1 MKRFKKLTAL
11 LLAAAM
17 AFAMAACSGGTTSST
32 GGGAASTGGSGDDAG
47 GSSDPVPIT
56 WLTTGDSAA
65 EPIED
70 GDRIIAEINSRL
82 GIELSVTIVPEGNVE
97 KVNVAMA
104 SGEYPD
110 VVTGSYGISAT
121 QGWIDNGMVIELN
134 QFFDDNPDMKA
145 WIEEDYPWSGTDG
158 KYYGV
163 PFITQYNAANT
174 LLTTRQ
180 DWLDNLGLSYPTNLQ
195 EMRDVLEAFTTG
207 DPDGNGQNDTV
218 GYTAEKPSSGSTG
231 FDWVFF
237 AYGREYSDYALDDS
251 GNVIPWF
258 EYDGFVP
265 AMTYIKDLWDSGF
278 VDKEFMLNDTTK
290 KEEKFYQG
298 RAGFYPATLY
308 RHVSRQESSLQEL
321 NPDATIVYGLPPA
334 GDDGSFGLNKQGKSG
349 MFTCITAACAN
360 PDKAAAFINFMV
372 SDEGNELLRLGLEGI
387 HYTMDGDTITYNE
400 EERAKDAFSPDGWA
414 HALAWGSFYWPLE
427 SGYMPETEPNKDRAL
442 ETVELA
448 TEAQVPNLVKQKT
461 PLEIENG
468 SALDDIVIQYFS
480 DMLQGKIGIEE
491 GAAELSQKWR
501 SQGGEELLAEVQAAY
516 EAQGEAE

>member
-1 MKRFKKLTAL
+1 MKRIKKLTAL

-17 AFAMAACSGGTTSST
+17 AFAAAACSGGTASST
-32 GGGAASTGGSGDDAG
+32 GGGGTSTGGDEGS
-47 GSSDPVPIT
+47 GSSAPVPIS

-65 EPIED
+65 EPIQD

-82 GIELSVTIVPEGNVE
+82 GIELSVQIVPEGNVE

-104 SGEYPD
+104 AGEYPD

-121 QGWIDNGMVIELN
+121 QGWIDNGMVVELN

-145 WIEEDYPWSGTDG
+145 WIEEDYPWSAIDG

-174 LLTTRQ
+174 LLITRQ
-180 DWLDNLGLSYPTNLQ
+180 DWLDNLGLSYPKTLE
-195 EMRDVLEAFTTG
+195 EMRTVLEAFTNG

-218 GYTAEKPSSGSTG
+218 GYTAEKPASGSTG

-237 AYGREYSDYALDDS
+237 AYGREYADYALDDS

-258 EYDGFVP
+258 EDDGFVP

-278 VDKEFMLNDTTK
+278 VDKELMLNDSTK

-298 RAGFYPATLY
+298 RVGFIPATLY
-308 RHVSRQESSLQEL
+308 RHVSRQENSLQEL
-321 NPDATIVYGLPPA
+321 NPDATIVYDLPPA
-334 GDDGSFGLNKQGKSG
+334 GEDGSFGLNKQGKSG
-349 MFTCITAACAN
+349 MFTCITAACQNQA
-360 PDKAAAFINFMV
+360 KAAEFINFMV
-372 SDEGNELLRLGLEGI
+372 SEEGNDLLRLGLEGI
-387 HYTMDGDTITYNE
+387 HYTKDGDTITYNE

-427 SGYMPETEPNKDRAL
+427 SGYMPETEPNKERAL

-468 SALDDIVIQYFS
+468 SALEDIFIQYFS

-501 SQGGEELLAEVQAAY
+501 SQGGEEMLAEVQAAY
-516 EAQGEAE
+516 EAQDSEE